1 MSVVRSSLFWVLPAV
16 LSIACSNEIGHGPLV
31 DSDVGLSPGSRDTDD
46 TAPVGRATR
55 TTGMTTASACEAGAS
70 WASRNDFAF
79 ESTPGASFGDAVNA
93 LIRAS
98 SEPAIAVSSH
108 MDAACVW
115 MVAFSAPEDAGA
127 TGTRHATT
135 FAPMLRHPAGLWT
148 AAPQT
153 TGWLRVVD
161 RASRT
166 VWIPIVDATGSATY
180 GEASCALLSA
190 VRVSALI
197 PGSAAGLSLVTAE
210 GERSLKELM
219 GSEPSQRGWGVRFTF
234 SALEH
239 PTASPSM
246 L

>member
-16 LSIACSNEIGHGPLV
+16 LSISCSNEIGQGPV
-31 DSDVGLSPGSRDTDD
+31 IDSDVGLSPGSRDTSD
-46 TAPVGRATR
+46 TPPAGGTTR
-55 TTGMTTASACEAGAS
+55 TTGTTTASACEAGAS
-70 WASRNDFAF
+70 WGSRNDFAF
-79 ESTPGASFGDAVNA
+79 ESAPGASFADAVNA

-98 SEPAIAVSSH
+98 GEPAIAVSSH

-115 MVAFSAPEDAGA
+115 MVAFSAPENASA

-161 RASRT
+161 RASHT

-180 GEASCALLSA
+180 GEASCASLSA

-197 PGSAAGLSLVTAE
+197 PASAAELSLVTAE
-210 GERSLKELM
+210 GERTLKELL
-219 GSEPSQRGWGVRFTF
+219 GPEPSQRGWGVRFTF

-239 PTASPSM
+239 RTAAPSM